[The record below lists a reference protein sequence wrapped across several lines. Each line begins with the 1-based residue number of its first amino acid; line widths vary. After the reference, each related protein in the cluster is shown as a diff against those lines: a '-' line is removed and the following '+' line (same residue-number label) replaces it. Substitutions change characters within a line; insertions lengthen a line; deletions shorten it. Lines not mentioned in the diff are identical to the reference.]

1 MLKSQ
6 NFYPPPSFPARDLSA
21 TDRESYS
28 LGIKLTCAFELLASS
43 SSPWSQRL
51 RDTWDA
57 EKLKKVDDI
66 MMRGW
71 EENCEEPGSEEW
83 MTLSAEDVK
92 RIMGEDKS
100 EEEQI
105 KEMIANLGKFM
116 EGESGFEGIDDEFED
131 EFVVLFGGANGRF
144 DEFDSDD
151 EVS

>member
-6 NFYPPPSFPARDLSA
+6 KINPPPSFPARDLSA
-21 TDRESYS
+21 IDRESYS

-51 RDTWDA
+51 RDTWNE
-57 EKLKKVDDI
+57 EKMKKVDDI
-66 MMRGW
+66 TMRGW
-71 EENCEEPGSEEW
+71 EENCEEQGSEEW

-116 EGESGFEGIDDEFED
+116 EGESGFEGIDDEFDD
-131 EFVVLFGGANGRF
+131 EFVIFFG
-144 DEFDSDD
+144 
-151 EVS
+151 